1 MKKLLSVFALALAF
15 LLVSC
20 EQLTLPTTVVHEG
33 ITVVPITRDETSV
46 TTTEKPATIVTTTE
60 EPPVVTTTETP
71 APQTTTDEP
80 VIITTTEE
88 EPPVVVTTTEEEPPV
103 VNVNYGSEQQPL
115 TISEFLTEVA
125 KLELADR
132 AYSSKYFF
140 VEGKLTQIVS
150 GDTGLKL
157 SLTDGNKTITT
168 SSTVTSGEVA
178 NLIVND
184 IVLIR
189 GYARADSS
197 KTNGYYISYNNG
209 ASSEDYKAPIVLTR
223 TPGTSPIVVSQA
235 SSENVTINNLP
246 SQALNGTH
254 VTFTLTVEQGDKMR
268 YTFHLRVIPHRVNL
282 ILHQRD
288 QRRNNYRYAVHNQ
301 RRQLIA

>member
-60 EPPVVTTTETP
+60 EPPVVTTTDEP
-71 APQTTTDEP
+71 VVITTTDEPVIITTTEEP

-132 AYSSKYFF
+132 AYSSEYFF
-140 VEGKLTQIVS
+140 VEGNLTQTVS
-150 GDTGLKL
+150 VSTSMVL

-168 SSTVTSGEVA
+168 SSTTAAACS
-178 NLIVND
+178 
-184 IVLIR
+184 
-189 GYARADSS
+189 ARS
-197 KTNGYYISYNNG
+197 
-209 ASSEDYKAPIVLTR
+209 
-223 TPGTSPIVVSQA
+223 
-235 SSENVTINNLP
+235 
-246 SQALNGTH
+246 
-254 VTFTLTVEQGDKMR
+254 
-268 YTFHLRVIPHRVNL
+268 
-282 ILHQRD
+282 
-288 QRRNNYRYAVHNQ
+288 
-301 RRQLIA
+301 